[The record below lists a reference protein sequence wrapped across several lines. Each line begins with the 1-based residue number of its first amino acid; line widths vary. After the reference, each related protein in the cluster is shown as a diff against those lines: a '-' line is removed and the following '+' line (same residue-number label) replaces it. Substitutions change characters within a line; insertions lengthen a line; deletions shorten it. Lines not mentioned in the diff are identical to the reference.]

1 MPRAAALLLVALA
14 LAATGC
20 GGDSRTDAVESYIQQ
35 VNRTQAQLRPAFR
48 DAQSALG
55 AFAAGR
61 VTPATVASLQG
72 GNATMRATR
81 ASLALLDPPP
91 EARKL
96 HADLLHLVDLQARLA
111 LELSLAA
118 DYVTKVRPAVQPAQT
133 AASALSGQLRE
144 AKTGDDQAA
153 ALREFAAAVEDSLNR
168 LSALAPP
175 PALLPWHDDQRAR
188 LAKSRRD
195 ANAIADGIEQRN
207 GRAVERA
214 LKAFTTSRPAA
225 PARESEAE
233 AVKTFNRRL
242 REQERLLRR
251 IAREQGE
258 LRSL

>member
-1 MPRAAALLLVALA
+1 VRAAALLLVAVA

-20 GGDSRTDAVESYIQQ
+20 GGDSRRDAVESYIQQ

-48 DAQSALG
+48 DAQAALG

-96 HADLLHLVDLQARLA
+96 HADLLRLVDLQARLA

-118 DYVTKVRPAVQPAQT
+118 DYVTKIGPAVQPAQV
-133 AASALSGQLRE
+133 AAADLSRHLRA
-144 AKTGDDQAA
+144 AKTGADQVA
-153 ALREFAAAVEDSLNR
+153 ALREFAAAVDDSLLR
-168 LSALAPP
+168 VDALAPP
-175 PALLPWHDDQRAR
+175 PALLPWHDDQLAR
-188 LAKSRRD
+188 LGKSRRD
-195 ANAIADGIEQRN
+195 ALAIADGIEQRN
-207 GRAVERA
+207 ARAVERA

-225 PARESEAE
+225 PARESEAA
-233 AVKTFNRRL
+233 AVKAFNRRL
-242 REQERLLRR
+242 REQEALLRR
-251 IAREQGE
+251 IAREQGD
-258 LRSL
+258 LVGI